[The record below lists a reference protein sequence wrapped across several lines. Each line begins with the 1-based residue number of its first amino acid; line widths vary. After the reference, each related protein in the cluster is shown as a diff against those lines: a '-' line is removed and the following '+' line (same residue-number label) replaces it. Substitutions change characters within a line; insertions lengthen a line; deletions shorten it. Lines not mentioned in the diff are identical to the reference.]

1 MSLCTRQI
9 IYSLPQSHR
18 CLHIK
23 THCEYDFLNYYSL
36 HFCTFNSNSFLT
48 IPTYLFLLIIL
59 FYLLSDTSNSFL
71 STSLTKLVDHL
82 HINQNLAAVT
92 LLALGNGASDVISS
106 LVASTDTDG
115 VEFSIGALIGSGV
128 FVTSFVLGLVVYYG
142 NGIKVNAMMFNRDI
156 LLYLLSLLMLVVIG
170 VRGRISYVESL
181 CFLSVYV
188 VNVALAFVQDRQMKT
203 KDKEGDIEEGIEL
216 VESEDGVLKEEGS
229 KDSEDDDV
237 FRERGNVLPL
247 KVITEMKSDQL
258 GK

>member
-1 MSLCTRQI
+1 
-9 IYSLPQSHR
+9 
-18 CLHIK
+18 
-23 THCEYDFLNYYSL
+23 
-36 HFCTFNSNSFLT
+36 
-48 IPTYLFLLIIL
+48 
-59 FYLLSDTSNSFL
+59 
-71 STSLTKLVDHL
+71 
-82 HINQNLAAVT
+82 VT

-142 NGIKVNAMMFNRDI
+142 NGIKVNAVMFNRDI

-216 VESEDGVLKEEGS
+216 VESEDGVLKEESS
-229 KDSEDDDV
+229 KDSEDDV
-237 FRERGNVLPL
+237 FRERGNILPL